1 LQKLDLEKVIAFP
14 DFFPYCNEIST
25 SNEIRLLPPQQIHVD
40 DVAFLGFGFG
50 FSVRVQSWSEKI
62 QSSPDPQNYWKSS
75 GWSSSHLPKVK

>member
-62 QSSPDPQNYWKSS
+62 QSSPVRRIIENHQAGPV
-75 GWSSSHLPKVK
+75 LICPR